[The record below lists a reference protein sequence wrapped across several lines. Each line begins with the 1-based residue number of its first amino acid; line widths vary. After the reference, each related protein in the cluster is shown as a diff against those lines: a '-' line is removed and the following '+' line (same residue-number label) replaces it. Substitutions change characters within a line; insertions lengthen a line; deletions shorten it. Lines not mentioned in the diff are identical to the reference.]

1 MKHVGAILFFGA
13 AMFWCGV
20 QHGKAKVVV
29 ATAKAVLEK
38 EIKEIEEAKKDSS
51 SEE

>member
-13 AMFWCGV
+13 AMFWCG
-20 QHGKAKVVV
+20 GKAKVVV

-38 EIKEIEEAKKDSS
+38 EIEEAKKDSS

>member
-1 MKHVGAILFFGA
+1 MKHIGAILFFGA

-38 EIKEIEEAKKDSS
+38 EIEEATKDSS